1 MLSIRRQLARIAGST
16 SRSVVPLF
24 IVVMGTS
31 WVVAGCS
38 GGAAATPAWSTAPQA
53 VMPAG
58 SITVPSETEVAAAW
72 KARPAFVTALPDA
85 WSAAYRFALERPD
98 VLQWIP
104 CYCGCGGMGHGS
116 NLDCF
121 FKGRAQPDSFVYEE
135 HGSYCDI
142 CVETANLASK
152 MLRAGSSIG
161 EIRAAVDTTFGGG
174 AAPGTDTPMPPAS

>member
-1 MLSIRRQLARIAGST
+1 
-16 SRSVVPLF
+16 
-24 IVVMGTS
+24 
-31 WVVAGCS
+31 VVAGCS
-38 GGAAATPAWSTAPQA
+38 GGSNATPAWFTAPA
-53 VMPAG
+53 APEAAMPAG
-58 SITVPSETEVAAAW
+58 SIQVPSDAEVTAAW
-72 KARPAFVTALPDA
+72 KARPGFVSELPDA

-121 FKGRAQPDSFVYEE
+121 FKGRAASAAIVFEE

-152 MLRAGSSIG
+152 MLRGGRSIG
-161 EIRAAVDTTFGGG
+161 EIRIAVDTTFGGG
-174 AAPGTDTPMPPAS
+174 AVPGTDTQLPPES